1 MAEQGLS
8 YSQIGAA
15 LSISSAAARHKTA
28 RYRFARRL
36 GNDGRAEVLV
46 DLDDLRARMP
56 LSRRSAP
63 DAAPAEPPLNTPSI
77 GVLQARIAELEQHLL
92 SVRSAADQARADAD
106 RERAERLDER
116 ARADRLAGEVAD
128 LSRKLAALV
137 ERVAPPD
144 RPQPA
149 ASVLTVQRRRRWWP
163 WRRAG

>member
-1 MAEQGLS
+1 MAEQWLS
-8 YSQIGAA
+8 YQQIGEA

-36 GNDGRAEVLV
+36 RNDGRAEVLV
-46 DLDDLRARMP
+46 DIEDLQARMP

-63 DAAPAEPPLNTPSI
+63 TPSRAEPPLDTRSI
-77 GVLQARIAELEQHLL
+77 AELQARIAELEQHLL
-92 SVRSAADQARADAD
+92 SARSAADQARTDAD

-116 ARADRLAGEVAD
+116 ARADRLAGEVAE
-128 LSRKLAALV
+128 LARKLAALV